1 MTTRPE
7 ANFTAAPWKVPE
19 LGFVL
24 EELPVLE
31 PEPLLLGGLLA
42 EPEGEP
48 LEEPLEELLL
58 PDPPEE
64 VPLPPAFDEPPL
76 LEPVED
82 GKPPGAVPDA
92 VGFWPGV
99 EVELREMKWPPA
111 IVGGAVLLPDL
122 AAASLY
128 ASRVLG
134 EGGALLAW
142 LVV

>member
-1 MTTRPE
+1 M
-7 ANFTAAPWKVPE
+7 PE

-42 EPEGEP
+42 EPEG
-48 LEEPLEELLL
+48 EPLEELLL

-111 IVGGAVLLPDL
+111 IVGGAVLLPVL

-134 EGGALLAW
+134 EGGALDVS
-142 LVV
+142 LVI

>member
-1 MTTRPE
+1 M
-7 ANFTAAPWKVPE
+7 
-19 LGFVL
+19 L

-31 PEPLLLGGLLA
+31 PEPLLLGGLLP
-42 EPEGEP
+42 EPE
-48 LEEPLEELLL
+48 EEPLEEDPPVELPL

-82 GKPPGAVPDA
+82 GIPPGAVPDA

-99 EVELREMKWPPA
+99 EVEFREMKWPPA